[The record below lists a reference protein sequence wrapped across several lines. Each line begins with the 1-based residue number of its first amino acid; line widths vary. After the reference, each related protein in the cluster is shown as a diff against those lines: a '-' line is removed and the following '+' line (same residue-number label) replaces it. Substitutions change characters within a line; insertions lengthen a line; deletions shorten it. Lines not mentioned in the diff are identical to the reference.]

1 MQKWKLIEEFLI
13 RFIKEEI
20 TKTGLKRGICGLS
33 GGIDSAVV
41 AVLAKKALGEN
52 FKAFFLPSKYSSL
65 SSIVDSTGWA
75 FGGNGITFIDPS
87 TNIYFPN
94 VPNILYL
101 FEPTLECLN
110 NISTKCGIEVSVS
123 KSRRISI
130 IPMSSQQKPK
140 VSGQSFVFKQHTT

>member
-1 MQKWKLIEEFLI
+1 MK
-13 RFIKEEI
+13 
-20 TKTGLKRGICGLS
+20 
-33 GGIDSAVV
+33 
-41 AVLAKKALGEN
+41 
-52 FKAFFLPSKYSSL
+52 
-65 SSIVDSTGWA
+65 
-75 FGGNGITFIDPS
+75 DPS
-87 TNIYFPN
+87 DMTMTGFELRWLIYVVNRYKLVSKDIILFYSWHLSDIFTYDNLYFPN
-94 VPNILYL
+94 IPNILYL